1 MKKISDRTIDE
12 INKLSPD
19 DLSAHGVLNL
29 VDGKTNE
36 YVCPNCNNGAGQDAT
51 GIKFKDFGSHVGGK
65 CQRCG
70 EKFNPMKICAVAYG
84 LSANYDFQALVE
96 KICDNFNIPLTYD
109 DDKPIEWTKKT
120 KPTAKAPKPT
130 AAKPTTDPKELEL
143 IHADLAADENT
154 LIEFVDQCGGFWRG
168 LPTDLLIKF
177 GCRYIP
183 NWTSPKSRAA
193 KKFSTPTPR
202 IIIPCSN
209 DNYLARLTCS
219 LDDFDEAA
227 QKFIKPKQHAG
238 QKTLFNTDALRNDIA
253 FVVEGEVDAMTI
265 ELAGFHACAVGGADS
280 YKLLVDAVKCLEKKI
295 RIIILF
301 DPDDTGRKFA
311 PILQTALLDVGCS
324 STFKFLTDDDSKL
337 DVNEILTTQGLD
349 DLRGILQSIFD
360 DAQSDFE
367 YFEKDLFSKDDAL
380 FYLTGSL
387 FDLDNAQRLER
398 FCAADVRWLSDVERW
413 LIWQKTGVW
422 LLCSDKPS
430 CLYPFT
436 STFAAKLLQN
446 SRHVGEDMKKNA
458 RAIACIFRKTDK
470 TNAAITLLKGAS
482 SIIIRQADLDNHPEL
497 ANTQNGVI
505 DLQTKKL
512 YPADPSLYLTQQ
524 ISVAYDP
531 RADLTTIDKFFKD
544 IQPDEMT
551 RAGLL
556 RWLGYCLTG
565 SVREEKFLVWLGDGG
580 NGKGTTSK
588 IVSYLLNDYA
598 STMPTATLLKGRP
611 LDADRATTA
620 LNGLARARF
629 AISEELPQG
638 AMVDSSLIKNLT
650 GGDLMTVRPLFGEYR
665 KVIPTAKIN
674 LSGNFTPRLENF
686 ADKGLLRRL
695 LVMPFTQTFDGDK
708 ADSHLKEKL
717 LLPENQQALLRLL
730 VLNAADWYKDGLI
743 ISDAMK
749 AATRENLDANDFIAD
764 FLSEYCDVG
773 EGKGEMPR
781 AALLD
786 KLRTKCLQ
794 SNRFSDR
801 ELCKLIESHGVR
813 YVRGK
818 HGFVFKGIRFFTD
831 DDFVGEPVDK
841 DDIPFDD

>member
-1 MKKISDRTIDE
+1 MKKISDRTLEEIANLTPDE
-12 INKLSPD
+12 LLN
-19 DLSAHGVLNL
+19 HGVLSL
-29 VDGKTNE
+29 VECKTNE
-36 YVCPNCNNGAGQDAT
+36 YVCPSCGNGSGENAT
-51 GIKFKDFGSHVGGK
+51 GITAKTYSDHVGYK
-65 CQRCG
+65 CHRCG
-70 EKFNPMKICAVAYG
+70 EVFNNLKICAAAYG
-84 LSANYDFQALVE
+84 LSTSNNFQALVE
-96 KICDNFNIPLTYD
+96 KICDNFNIRLDYD
-109 DDKPIEWTKKT
+109 DDKPIEWTKK
-120 KPTAKAPKPT
+120 
-130 AAKPTTDPKELEL
+130 KPTTDTAELEL
-143 IHADLAADENT
+143 IHNDLAADENT
-154 LIEFVDQCGGFWRG
+154 LIEFVNQSGGFWRG
-168 LPTDLLIKF
+168 LPTDLLLKF

-202 IIIPCSN
+202 LLLPCSN

-219 LDDFDEAA
+219 LDDFDNAA
-227 QKFIKPKQHAG
+227 QKYIKPKAHAG
-238 QKTLFNTDALRNDIA
+238 QKTLFNLDALRHDVA
-253 FVVEGEVDAMTI
+253 FVVEGEIDAMSI
-265 ELAGFHACAVGGADS
+265 EFAGFHACAVGGADS
-280 YKLLVDAVKCLEKKI
+280 YKLAVDAIKPLETKPHI
-295 RIIILF
+295 VILF

-311 PILQTALLDVGCS
+311 PILQTKLRDVGCS
-324 STFKFLTDDDSKL
+324 STFKFLTDEDSKL
-337 DVNEILTTQGLD
+337 DVNQILVEQGLD
-349 DLRGILQSIFD
+349 DLRGRLQSILD

-367 YFEKDLFSKDDAL
+367 YFEKDLFSKNDAL

-398 FCAADVRWLSDVERW
+398 FCAADVRWITDEERW
-413 LIWQKTGVW
+413 LIWQKYGVW
-422 LLCSDKPS
+422 LKGSDKNS

-436 STFAAKLLQN
+436 SAFADKLRVN
-446 SRHVGEDMKKNA
+446 AGHVGEDMKKNA

-470 TNAAITLLKGAS
+470 TNAAITLLKGCD
-482 SIIIRQADLDNHPEL
+482 SIRITQNDLDQHPEL
-497 ANTQNGVI
+497 ANTLNGVI

-512 YPADPSLYLTQQ
+512 YPAAPELYLTQQ

-531 RADLTTIDKFFKD
+531 RADLSLIDKFFKD

-650 GGDLMTVRPLFGEYR
+650 GGDLMTVRPLFQEYR
-665 KVIPTAKIN
+665 KVTPTAKIN

-695 LVMPFTQTFDGDK
+695 LVMPFTVTFDGDNC
-708 ADSHLKEKL
+708 DSHLKEKL
-717 LLPENQQALLRLL
+717 LLPENLRALLRLL
-730 VLNAADWYKDGLI
+730 VDEAAAWYDNGLI

-749 AATRENLDANDFIAD
+749 TATRENLAENDFIAD
-764 FLSEYCDVG
+764 FLSEYCEVG
-773 EGKGEMPR
+773 VGKGEIPR

-786 KLRTKCLQ
+786 KLRSKSLQ
-794 SNRFSDR
+794 TTRFSDR
-801 ELCKLIESHGVR
+801 ELCKLIESHGVE
-813 YVRGK
+813 YK
-818 HGFVFKGIRFFTD
+818 KTMHGRVFKGIRFLTD
-831 DDFVGEPVDK
+831 DDFVGEPIDK
-841 DDIPFDD
+841 DDIPFDN